1 MKYDDM
7 SNTRLQRTDS
17 NVNSTNIMAISVLL
31 TCSKVQQ
38 QQKQKFRQKWIWNPP
53 AVHLKIDYVN
63 LFLKKKALLSQNILS
78 HAFRQ
83 TRCLS
88 VKLQAWTSALRFSWK
103 HPLLNVFRVL
113 CYFQLTVLM
122 QRILKHR
129 YNNGRMEIFTNH
141 CRVPEITNI
150 VRVKTR

>member
-1 MKYDDM
+1 MPFLKYKDEGIFISIDSFFSNFCACHWSGGEEDEMNYDDM

-78 HAFRQ
+78 YAFRQ

-88 VKLQAWTSALRFSWK
+88 VKLQAWTSALRFFWK
-103 HPLLNVFRVL
+103 HPLLNVLRVL
-113 CYFQLTVLM
+113 CYFQ
-122 QRILKHR
+122 
-129 YNNGRMEIFTNH
+129 
-141 CRVPEITNI
+141 
-150 VRVKTR
+150 